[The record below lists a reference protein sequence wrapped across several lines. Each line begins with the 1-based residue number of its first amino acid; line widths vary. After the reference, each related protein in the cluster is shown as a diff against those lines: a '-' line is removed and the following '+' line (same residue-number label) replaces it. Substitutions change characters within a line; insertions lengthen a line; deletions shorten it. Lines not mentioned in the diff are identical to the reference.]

1 MDKFASAWAR
11 SVIGLAVGFAL
22 SGSAHAI
29 VYTVNQTIGSGGVS
43 GTITTN
49 GQIGVLAAP
58 DITAWDLTLTGNGGA
73 SIHLVNGTSGVTV
86 GNISDPF
93 NPTAGTPDLTAD
105 AQNIYFDYDASDG
118 GYLGFQMLPLYGGQQ
133 YWCNASQGN
142 NFDCSQGKSVVPVLF
157 SDPSSIY
164 AAAAGNQILASVAPA
179 VPEPAI
185 SALLLMGL
193 AGLGAATRRS
203 TRGQPE
209 PVAGLRG

>member
-1 MDKFASAWAR
+1 MNKFSSAWAR
-11 SVIGLAVGFAL
+11 SVIGLAVGVAL
-22 SGSAHAI
+22 TGSAQAV
-29 VYTVNQTIGSGGVS
+29 VYEVNQPIGAGGVS

-49 GQIGVLAAP
+49 GQIGVLVAP

-73 SIHLVNGTSGVTV
+73 SIHLVNGPSGVVV

-105 AQNIYFDYDASDG
+105 AQHIYFNYDATDG
-118 GYLGFQMLPLYGGQQ
+118 GYFGFQMLPFYGGHQ
-133 YWCNASQGN
+133 YWCNASQNN
-142 NFDCSQGKSVVPVLF
+142 NFDCSQGKSVVPVLY
-157 SDPSSIY
+157 SDSSSIY
-164 AAAAGNQILASVAPA
+164 AAATGNQILASVAPS

-203 TRGQPE
+203 TREHPE
-209 PVAGLRG
+209 RLPAPGG